1 MTGVS
6 GRTFRGHALVL
17 GMAEGEATVLD
28 EPLSFWGGV
37 DSSTGVI
44 IDRRHPQVGSSLRG
58 RVLLMPSGRGS
69 SSSSS
74 VLAEA
79 MRAGAAP
86 AAILLLRPDPIV
98 ALGAMVGCE
107 LYGMSLPVLV
117 MGEEEYRCIR
127 TGCSVSVRADERRAE
142 VRLED

>member
-1 MTGVS
+1 MTGVC
-6 GRTFRGHALVL
+6 GRIFKGHALVL

-107 LYGMSLPVLV
+107 LYGRSLPVLV

-127 TGCSVSVRADERRAE
+127 TGCSVSVRADGPRAE
-142 VRLED
+142 VCLED